1 MDILRVLFVLGILL
15 FPSAGQPKSSLKGEV
30 KDTEGAAI
38 AGARIVVHWDPA
50 GSRVGLTSNIGI
62 EKDLQLIADQS
73 GNFDADLPPGFYD
86 LFVSASAFSPSCTK
100 IRVKAGMTVTYTT
113 KLKLNGLVAKELD

>member
-1 MDILRVLFVLGILL
+1 MDILRVLLVLGILL

-86 LFVSASAFSPSCTK
+86 LFISASAFSPSCMK
-100 IRVKAGMTVTYTT
+100 IRVKASTTVTYTT
-113 KLKLNGLVAKELD
+113 KLKLSGLVAKELD

>member
-1 MDILRVLFVLGILL
+1 MDILKILLVLGILL
-15 FPSAGQPKSSLKGEV
+15 FPNAGQPKLSMKGEV
-30 KDTEGAAI
+30 RDTEGAAI

-50 GSRVGLTSNIGI
+50 GSRVGLTSNRGI

-100 IRVKAGMTVTYTT
+100 IRVKAGMPVTYTT